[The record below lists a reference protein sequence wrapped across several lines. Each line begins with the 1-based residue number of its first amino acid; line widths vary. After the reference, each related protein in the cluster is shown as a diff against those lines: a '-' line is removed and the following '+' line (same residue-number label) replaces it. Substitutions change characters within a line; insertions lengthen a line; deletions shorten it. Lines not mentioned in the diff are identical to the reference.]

1 MGCIY
6 LFISF
11 VDNVNEVTLF
21 NFQSWVSRQVGCRQE
36 VELDPYSHQDISL
49 CNTTEVG
56 RKKCIEFRLN
66 WFLQDLKK
74 YEEKSKEIALMSSQK
89 ISKITGCYPP
99 CQYNSYTVSDTFTRN
114 DDEEMIKKNEIWFEI
129 ILSGSQTTIRQ
140 EILKIPSTYFFLEF
154 IGGFGLVILFVT
166 LLLPSFSTQQKH

>member
-49 CNTTEVG
+49 CNTTEVV
-56 RKKCIEFRLN
+56 RKMYRIQIELVFVGFEEIRGKKQRNSPDELTEN
-66 WFLQDLKK
+66 W
-74 YEEKSKEIALMSSQK
+74 
-89 ISKITGCYPP
+89 
-99 CQYNSYTVSDTFTRN
+99 
-114 DDEEMIKKNEIWFEI
+114 
-129 ILSGSQTTIRQ
+129 
-140 EILKIPSTYFFLEF
+140 
-154 IGGFGLVILFVT
+154 
-166 LLLPSFSTQQKH
+166 